1 MWENDEARNSK
12 AGTTSLFG
20 IRALSLFRHSSF
32 VIRYL
37 VMAYLDQFLSV
48 IVKHGGSDLHIGV
61 GQPPKMRMHGDIMP
75 IRADPVTHEEATRMM
90 SEISGPHNWEIFEQ
104 RGDLDFAYEMDEA
117 SRFRSNYFKQSNGY
131 GAVFRLIPTKI
142 ATLEQLGIPLVVR
155 EFANFRG
162 GLVLVTGPTGSGK
175 TTTQAA
181 LIDYINQN
189 FSKHVVT
196 IEEPIEFVHN
206 NKRSTITQREVPGN
220 STSFAAALKA
230 ALREDTD
237 IVLVGEMRDLETIS
251 LALTAAE
258 TGLLVFGTL
267 HTNNARKTVDRMV
280 DVFPA
285 DRQPQARA
293 MLANSLRGVVAQ
305 LLLKRAD
312 RPGRIAVNEILISNA
327 AVAAIIREGATQKL
341 QDVIVSG
348 RAQGMQFMDDTIW
361 ALLEKGIVSPH
372 EAFMKAIDK
381 GRFKPF
387 LSAEEEALANA
398 AGAAPEDEKR
408 ARGDF
413 VKPTGARAANRAVR

>member
-1 MWENDEARNSK
+1 
-12 AGTTSLFG
+12 
-20 IRALSLFRHSSF
+20 
-32 VIRYL
+32 
-37 VMAYLDQFLSV
+37 MAELDRFLSV
-48 IVKHGGSDLHIGV
+48 IVKHGGSDLHIGE
-61 GQPPKMRMHGDIMP
+61 GEPPKMRVHGDIIP
-75 IRADPVTHEEATRMM
+75 IRDEPISHEEATRML
-90 SEISGPHNWEIFEQ
+90 SEVCGPRNWETLQE

-131 GAVFRLIPTKI
+131 GATFRLIPTKI
-142 ATLEQLGIPLVVR
+142 ATLEELGIPLVVK
-155 EFANFRG
+155 ELVNVRG
-162 GLVLVTGPTGSGK
+162 GLVLITGPTGSGK

-181 LIDYINQN
+181 LVDHINQN
-189 FSKHVVT
+189 FAKHVVT

-206 NKRSTITQREVPGN
+206 NKESTITQREVPGD
-220 STSFAAALKA
+220 SSSFAAGLKA
-230 ALREDTD
+230 ALREDAD
-237 IVLVGEMRDLETIS
+237 IVLVGEMRDLETVS

-348 RAQGMQFMDDTIW
+348 KAQGMQFMDDAIW
-361 ALLEKGIVSPH
+361 ELLEKGIVSPH

-381 GRFKPF
+381 NRFKPF
-387 LSAEEEALANA
+387 LSPEEEPLANA
-398 AGAAPEDEKR
+398 AGSVPDDEKR
-408 ARGDF
+408 VPGNF
-413 VKPTGARAANRAVR
+413 VKPVAARARAGTR

>member
-1 MWENDEARNSK
+1 
-12 AGTTSLFG
+12 
-20 IRALSLFRHSSF
+20 
-32 VIRYL
+32 
-37 VMAYLDQFLSV
+37 MAYLDQFLSV

-155 EFANFRG
+155 EFANVRG

-181 LIDYINQN
+181 LIDYINEN

-196 IEEPIEFVHN
+196 IEEPIEFVHD

-230 ALREDTD
+230 ALRQDTD

-398 AGAAPEDEKR
+398 AGAAPDDEKR